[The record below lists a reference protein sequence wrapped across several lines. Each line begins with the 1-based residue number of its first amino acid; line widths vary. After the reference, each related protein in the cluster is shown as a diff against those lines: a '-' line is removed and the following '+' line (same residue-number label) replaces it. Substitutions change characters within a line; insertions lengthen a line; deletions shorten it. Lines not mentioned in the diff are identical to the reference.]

1 MDKVSMFHTFI
12 PTQYM
17 KENVLLCS
25 NLDRY
30 DVKRIYLGSSS
41 KAMAGSEKK
50 RGKMEIQKFKYL
62 ENGKSLLDE
71 IKYIFQSF

>member
-30 DVKRIYLGSSS
+30 DVQRIYLGSSS
-41 KAMAGSEKK
+41 KAMAGSE
-50 RGKMEIQKFKYL
+50 RGERWKYK
-62 ENGKSLLDE
+62 N
-71 IKYIFQSF
+71 

>member
-1 MDKVSMFHTFI
+1 MFHTFI

-50 RGKMEIQKFKYL
+50 RGWKYKNSNISSMEKAC
-62 ENGKSLLDE
+62 
-71 IKYIFQSF
+71 

>member
-1 MDKVSMFHTFI
+1 MDKNSMFHTFI

-41 KAMAGSEKK
+41 KAMVGSEKK
-50 RGKMEIQKFKYL
+50 RGRWKYKNSNISSMEKAC
-62 ENGKSLLDE
+62 
-71 IKYIFQSF
+71 

>member
-1 MDKVSMFHTFI
+1 MFHTFI

-50 RGKMEIQKFKYL
+50 RGRWKYKNSNISSMEKAC
-62 ENGKSLLDE
+62 
-71 IKYIFQSF
+71 

>member
-1 MDKVSMFHTFI
+1 MDKVSMFHTFV

-41 KAMAGSEKK
+41 KAMAGSEKE
-50 RGKMEIQKFKYL
+50 GKDGNTK
-62 ENGKSLLDE
+62 
-71 IKYIFQSF
+71 IKISREWKKLVR